1 METSF
6 QPPEKNEHIYQK
18 SSSRELIKNQNK
30 IREYIE
36 FDPDLEFVPKHKEI
50 VEALLK
56 INKSQFLT
64 IEGMLPNNQIDLT
77 KIDVCQ
83 KIGKAR
89 MLPNTVNQ
97 IMSPKGKVFD
107 QFFNQAT
114 ELENKANRY
123 NVKNK
128 RITLNSTITK
138 DEIDENLFA
147 ALNHKSETNRSI
159 KDKNLSQKKTFY
171 NKWFLPVKY
180 WKIQK
185 KPEKI
190 NKFSEGCFIET
201 KRKKNKIYD

>member
-6 QPPEKNEHIYQK
+6 QPKEKNDEIYQK

-50 VEALLK
+50 VQALLK
-56 INKSQFLT
+56 INKSEFLT

-77 KIDVCQ
+77 KIDVCP

-147 ALNHKSETNRSI
+147 ALNHKSETNRLI
-159 KDKNLSQKKTFY
+159 KDKNQSKKNTFY

-190 NKFSEGCFIET
+190 NKFSEGYIIFWTE
-201 KRKKNKIYD
+201 KN

>member
-6 QPPEKNEHIYQK
+6 QPKEKNDEIYQM

-30 IREYIE
+30 IRNYIE

-50 VEALLK
+50 VQALLK

-64 IEGMLPNNQIDLT
+64 IEGMLPHNQIDLT
-77 KIDVCQ
+77 KIDVCP

-107 QFFNQAT
+107 QFFNQAA

-128 RITLNSTITK
+128 RITLNNTITK

-147 ALNHKSETNRSI
+147 ALNNKAEPNVLI

-190 NKFSEGCFIET
+190 NKFNEGYFFFLME
-201 KRKKNKIYD
+201 KI